1 MKNKPLHF
9 QLYIEDACSVRYA
22 IEADLNIAQSHN
34 QFQTVRYHFPNLIF
48 LQTPELRATRRLE
61 GKSLAP

>member
-22 IEADLNIAQSHN
+22 IEADLNIAPSHN
-34 QFQTVRYHFPNLIF
+34 QFQAVRDHYASLSYSYKR
-48 LQTPELRATRRLE
+48 LSSEQRLE
-61 GKSLAP
+61 GKSLTP